1 MTAINYIH
9 MSKKKLNSTNTLNE
23 YYLDERCTLNK
34 VLRIVGKRW
43 VSEILVLIKLDVSR
57 FSNLKESLNG
67 ISDNVLSNVL
77 NELVTSK
84 LIEKEIFNEV
94 PLRVEY
100 RITDSG
106 LTLVK
111 VLHELCNWGK
121 ENIPYEIRIQPTSY
135 TKKVK

>member
-1 MTAINYIH
+1 
-9 MSKKKLNSTNTLNE
+9 MSTKKLNSTNTLNE

-43 VSEILVLIKLDVSR
+43 VSEILLLVKQDVSR
-57 FSNLKESLNG
+57 FSYLKECLNG

-77 NELVTSK
+77 NELVAAK
-84 LIEKEIFNEV
+84 LIEKEIFKEV

-106 LTLVK
+106 LELVK
-111 VLHELCNWGK
+111 ILHELCDWGK
-121 ENIPYEIRIQPTSY
+121 QNIPYEIRIQPTSF
-135 TKKVK
+135 KKNI

>member
-1 MTAINYIH
+1 
-9 MSKKKLNSTNTLNE
+9 MSTKKLNSTNTLNE

-43 VSEILVLIKLDVSR
+43 VSEILLLVKQDVSR
-57 FSNLKESLNG
+57 FSNLKECLNG

-77 NELVTSK
+77 NELVAAK
-84 LIEKEIFNEV
+84 LIDKEIFKEV

-106 LTLVK
+106 LELVK
-111 VLHELCNWGK
+111 VLHDLCDWGK
-121 ENIPYEIRIQPTSY
+121 QNIPYEIRIQPTSF
-135 TKKVK
+135 KKNI

>member
-1 MTAINYIH
+1 
-9 MSKKKLNSTNTLNE
+9 MSQKKLNSTNTLNE

-43 VSEILVLIKLDVSR
+43 VSEILVLIKLEVSR

-77 NELVTSK
+77 NELVTAK
-84 LIEKEIFNEV
+84 LIEKEIFKEV

-106 LTLVK
+106 LALVK
-111 VLHELCNWGK
+111 VLHELCDWGK

-135 TKKVK
+135 NKKAK

>member
-1 MTAINYIH
+1 MN
-9 MSKKKLNSTNTLNE
+9 KKKLNSTNTLNE

-43 VSEILVLIKLDVSR
+43 VSEILLLVKQDISR

-77 NELVTSK
+77 NELVTAK
-84 LIEKEIFNEV
+84 LIEKEIFKEV

-106 LTLVK
+106 LALVK

-135 TKKVK
+135 SKKLK

>member
-1 MTAINYIH
+1 
-9 MSKKKLNSTNTLNE
+9 MSKKKLTSTNTLNE

-43 VSEILVLIKLDVSR
+43 VSEILILVKLDVSR

-77 NELVTSK
+77 NELVAAK
-84 LIEKEIFNEV
+84 LIEKEIFKEV

-106 LTLVK
+106 LKLAK
-111 VLHELCNWGK
+111 VLHELCDWGK
-121 ENIPYEIRIQPTSY
+121 ENIPYEIRIQPTLY
-135 TKKVK
+135 NKKAK

>member
-1 MTAINYIH
+1 MN
-9 MSKKKLNSTNTLNE
+9 KKKLNSTNTLNE
-23 YYLDERCTLNK
+23 HYLDERCTLNK

-43 VSEILVLIKLDVSR
+43 VSEILLLVKQDISR

-77 NELVTSK
+77 NELVTAK
-84 LIEKEIFNEV
+84 LIEKEVFKEV

-100 RITDSG
+100 QITDSG

-111 VLHELCNWGK
+111 ALHELCNWGK

-135 TKKVK
+135 NKNLNNKPTL